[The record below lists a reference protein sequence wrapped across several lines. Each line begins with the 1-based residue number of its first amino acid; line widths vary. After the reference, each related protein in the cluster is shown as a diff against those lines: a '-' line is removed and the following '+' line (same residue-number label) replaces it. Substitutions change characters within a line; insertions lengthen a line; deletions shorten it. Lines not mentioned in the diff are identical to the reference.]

1 VTHTT
6 RRALIAGL
14 PLAWAGAAQAQ
25 ALDPSAPPERVAG
38 LLDIGT
44 PQMALGPFFPIVRPH
59 DANADLTRIGRN
71 GTRALGEVIDVTGV
85 VTRADGAPVRGAIL
99 EIWQAAASGAYNHPG
114 DPNTAPRDP
123 NFQGFARLRTDDQ
136 GRYRF
141 RTIKPGPYGARAP
154 HIHFDVTGRHR
165 RLITQMLFPGE
176 GLNATDNVLL
186 AVRSQAQRD
195 RAIAQLAEGQPGD
208 PALYAY
214 SVVLGG
220 E

>member
-1 VTHTT
+1 MSNTT
-6 RRALIAGL
+6 RRSVIAGL
-14 PLAWAGAAQAQ
+14 PLLCVGGAHAQS
-25 ALDPSAPPERVAG
+25 LDPNAQPGRTSG

-59 DANADLTRIGRN
+59 DANADLTQIGRN
-71 GTRALGEVIDVTGV
+71 GARALGEVIDVAGV

-114 DPNTAPRDP
+114 DPNTAPRDT

-154 HIHFDVTGRHR
+154 HIHFDVMGRHR

-186 AVRSQAQRD
+186 AVRSQTQRQ
-195 RAIAQLAEGQPGD
+195 RAIAQLAEGQQGD
-208 PALYAY
+208 PPLYAY